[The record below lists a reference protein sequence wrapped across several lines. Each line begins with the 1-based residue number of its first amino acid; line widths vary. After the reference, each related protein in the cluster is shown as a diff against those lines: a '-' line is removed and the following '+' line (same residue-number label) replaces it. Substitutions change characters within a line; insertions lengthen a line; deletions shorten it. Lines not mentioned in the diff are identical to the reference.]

1 MNLISLWRLNKSR
14 EEKRGRNIMYYVV
27 RMDVI

>member
-1 MNLISLWRLNKSR
+1 MNLISLWRLNKRR